1 MGIGHWLVKI
11 MSFYLEGNRRRNNND
26 NKKVCVWSRVGQ
38 NLGRHPHT
46 GGYNIGALSYATI
59 LV

>member
-1 MGIGHWLVKI
+1 MGIGHWLVKTKSLSI
-11 MSFYLEGNRRRNNND
+11 ERKIVDGITMIIKR
-26 NKKVCVWSRVGQ
+26 CVWSRVGQ